1 MWCIHSYPSG
11 LLRWHWGNHMIAPV
25 PVKQLWRICYL
36 GYQSIWD
43 TLASK
48 SNLGFL
54 VKKTHL
60 DGCIVAKALCFA
72 KACTPR
78 DIRYWKKKWEVKNHR
93 VNYLSK
99 QKSEFISFLFSLQNI
114 SITLVST
121 RTIRTPAFPEY
132 PPLPHDYSYY
142 GFISDPHSK
151 QDKVKVT
158 NSIILPKFKILEF
171 GKKALHTTH
180 ILNLLDRMCKCEMD
194 PASIMEVTE
203 WTLHVFCPQTDGQTT
218 WNQYP
223 PFNFVETEGI
233 IMSITQC
240 VLCQDMTWKYTHCLA
255 IGSFWTNS
263 DQILFKA

>member
-11 LLRWHWGNHMIAPV
+11 LLRWHWGNHMIAQV

-114 SITLVST
+114 SIALVST
-121 RTIRTPAFPEY
+121 RTTRMPAFPE
-132 PPLPHDYSYY
+132 LPHDYSYN
-142 GFISDPHSK
+142 GFISDPQLK

-203 WTLHVFCPQTDGQTT
+203 WTLFCPQTDGQTT

-223 PFNFVETEGI
+223 LFNFVEAEGI
-233 IMSITQC
+233 IMSMCSVPRHDLKVYSLLSNWI
-240 VLCQDMTWKYTHCLA
+240 LLDK
-255 IGSFWTNS
+255 FWSNFIQS
-263 DQILFKA
+263 I